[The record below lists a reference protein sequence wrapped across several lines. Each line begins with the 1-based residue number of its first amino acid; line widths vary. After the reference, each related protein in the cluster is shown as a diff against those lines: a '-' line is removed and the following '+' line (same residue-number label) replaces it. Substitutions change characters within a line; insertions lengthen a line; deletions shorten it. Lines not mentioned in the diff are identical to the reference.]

1 MDAICETP
9 LRVAVITAEPLAVS
23 VPAEAEKVAAD
34 CPLATVTEAGTVR
47 LALLSERLTAVLLET
62 ALERFTV
69 HVAEP
74 LELRVEGEQAREVRV
89 ASVARVMV
97 AVRET
102 PLRVAVTVADPSA
115 VSVPVVAE
123 NVAVD

>member
-1 MDAICETP
+1 
-9 LRVAVITAEPLAVS
+9 
-23 VPAEAEKVAAD
+23 
-34 CPLATVTEAGTVR
+34 VTEAGTVR
-47 LALLSERLTAVLLET
+47 LVLLSERLTAVLLET
-62 ALERFTV
+62 ALDRV
-69 HVAEP
+69 AVQVAEP
-74 LELRVEGEQAREVRV
+74 FDERVDGEQAREVRV
-89 ASVARVMV
+89 AWVARVMV

>member
-1 MDAICETP
+1 M
-9 LRVAVITAEPLAVS
+9 
-23 VPAEAEKVAAD
+23 
-34 CPLATVTEAGTVR
+34 VR
-47 LALLSERLTAVLLET
+47 LALLSERLTAVLLGV
-62 ALERFTV
+62 ALERVTV
-69 HVAEP
+69 QVAEP
-74 LELRVEGEQAREVRV
+74 FEERVEGEQAREVRV
-89 ASVARVMV
+89 TGAERVME